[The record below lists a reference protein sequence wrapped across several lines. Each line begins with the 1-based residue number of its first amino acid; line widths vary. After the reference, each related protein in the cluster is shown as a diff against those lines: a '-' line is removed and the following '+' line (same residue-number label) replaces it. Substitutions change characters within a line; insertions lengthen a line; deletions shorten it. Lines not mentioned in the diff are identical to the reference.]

1 MNFRYPKQRN
11 YLILVA
17 DNYYSLSLD
26 VNSIFEEILLL
37 KERKMIINWLHSL
50 NNENAVRLVQ
60 KPRITLKCKLVPLIV
75 K

>member
-37 KERKMIINWLHSL
+37 KEREMIINWLHSL
-50 NNENAVRLVQ
+50 NKENAIRLIK
-60 KPRITLKCKLVPLIV
+60 KPKITLKCKLVPLID

>member
-1 MNFRYPKQRN
+1 MNLRYPKQRN

-26 VNSIFEEILLL
+26 VDSIFEEILL

-50 NNENAVRLVQ
+50 NKENAVRLVE

>member
-26 VNSIFEEILLL
+26 VNSICEEILLL

-50 NNENAVRLVQ
+50 NNENAVRLVV